1 VAQLAPAN
9 VDVSIYRGLAELPPF
24 NPDIE
29 RDFTPEAVTRFWT
42 RLEACDAVLISSP
55 EYAHGVPGV
64 LKNALDWVV
73 GSGELTDKPIALINA
88 SGRATH
94 AWASLRETLT
104 VMSARVIVAA
114 SITIPL
120 DGRRLGAGAI
130 AGDTALSSAL
140 RSALEALAQA
150 VRYRA
155 FSRESRIGGH
165 VIVVQVSVRA
175 KPDNVERLEQILQH
189 VVGEARQAPGC
200 LRYDWYRSPDAE
212 RELFVYAEFD
222 SEEAFAQYRKGSIVK
237 KIGEQLIP
245 LLEARPS
252 FKHFSATVLEQS

>member
-1 VAQLAPAN
+1 MARLAPQN

-29 RDFTPEAVTRFWT
+29 GDSTPEAVTRFRA

-73 GSGELTDKPIALINA
+73 GSGELVDKPIALINA

-94 AWASLRETLT
+94 AWASLKETLT

-120 DGRRLGAGAI
+120 DGRRLGAAGI
-130 AGDTALSSAL
+130 AEDAALSTVL
-140 RSALEALAQA
+140 RSALDALAQT
-150 VRYRA
+150 V
-155 FSRESRIGGH
+155 
-165 VIVVQVSVRA
+165 
-175 KPDNVERLEQILQH
+175 
-189 VVGEARQAPGC
+189 
-200 LRYDWYRSPDAE
+200 PDA
-212 RELFVYAEFD
+212 
-222 SEEAFAQYRKGSIVK
+222 S
-237 KIGEQLIP
+237 P
-245 LLEARPS
+245 
-252 FKHFSATVLEQS
+252 FSARA